1 MPPAKRRGN
10 VAKTSGAMK
19 YVQEP
24 RKPNKRGSL
33 SLAASGSS
41 GDLRDSSSYNVR
53 EATEDDA
60 EAISALCVRTSALH
74 SLLAALDADMRRW
87 VLQRE
92 IGVGA
97 IALELDEGY
106 STFLVAEDLD
116 GNMVGVIASHAPP
129 SDRSLCVAR
138 WCHALTGRRPATT
151 VALPYQPPLPT
162 AMRPPSPEVV
172 RALVELEAEHGVEHA
187 AGTPRGQTPIKR
199 GGALASIA
207 FFEQLTC

>member
-151 VALPYQPPLPT
+151 VALRHFYAHPF
-162 AMRPPSPEVV
+162 
-172 RALVELEAEHGVEHA
+172 H
-187 AGTPRGQTPIKR
+187 
-199 GGALASIA
+199 
-207 FFEQLTC
+207 

>member
-1 MPPAKRRGN
+1 MASRELPGHSVAPRVAAMPPAKRRGN

-24 RKPNKRGSL
+24 RKPNKRGLL
-33 SLAASGSS
+33 SLAASGSY
-41 GDLRDSSSYNVR
+41 R
-53 EATEDDA
+53 
-60 EAISALCVRTSALH
+60 
-74 SLLAALDADMRRW
+74 
-87 VLQRE
+87 
-92 IGVGA
+92 
-97 IALELDEGY
+97 
-106 STFLVAEDLD
+106 
-116 GNMVGVIASHAPP
+116 
-129 SDRSLCVAR
+129 
-138 WCHALTGRRPATT
+138 GRPLGGTA
-151 VALPYQPPLPT
+151 YQPPLPT

>member
-19 YVQEP
+19 YVQEHLGN
-24 RKPNKRGSL
+24 RR
-33 SLAASGSS
+33 
-41 GDLRDSSSYNVR
+41 
-53 EATEDDA
+53 
-60 EAISALCVRTSALH
+60 SA
-74 SLLAALDADMRRW
+74 
-87 VLQRE
+87 
-92 IGVGA
+92 
-97 IALELDEGY
+97 GY
-106 STFLVAEDLD
+106 SV
-116 GNMVGVIASHAPP
+116 H
-129 SDRSLCVAR
+129 R
-138 WCHALTGRRPATT
+138 GRPLGGTA
-151 VALPYQPPLPT
+151 YQPPLPT